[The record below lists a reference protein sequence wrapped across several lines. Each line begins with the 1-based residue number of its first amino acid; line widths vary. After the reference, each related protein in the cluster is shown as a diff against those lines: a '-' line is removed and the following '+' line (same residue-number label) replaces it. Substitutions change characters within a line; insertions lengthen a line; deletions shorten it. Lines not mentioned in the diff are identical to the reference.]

1 MYLFQL
7 EAANRRIKE
16 LEEQVGLEMQAR
28 DEVEHNYRYTNFV
41 LSEYSHIHI
50 FVPGAICCLHSSY
63 MMFFMFFLL
72 LDQQ

>member
-7 EAANRRIKE
+7 EAANHRIKE

-41 LSEYSHIHI
+41 LSEYSHMTVLSLELSVVYIVRI
-50 FVPGAICCLHSSY
+50 
-63 MMFFMFFLL
+63 
-72 LDQQ
+72 